1 MSVQRMNIFIM
12 KVKAME
18 NATQTKNNRINKT
31 QKELKSAATIPKIFL
46 ETQLSR
52 QTRPISL

>member
-1 MSVQRMNIFIM
+1 M

-31 QKELKSAATIPKIFL
+31 QKELKNAATIPKIFL
-46 ETQLSR
+46 LTQLAR
-52 QTRPISL
+52 QTKTISL

>member
-1 MSVQRMNIFIM
+1 M
-12 KVKAME
+12 KVEAME

-31 QKELKSAATIPKIFL
+31 QKELKNAATIPKIFL

-52 QTRPISL
+52 QTKTISL

>member
-31 QKELKSAATIPKIFL
+31 QKELKNAATIPKIFL

-52 QTRPISL
+52 QTRTISL